1 MNAIKFLRKKYRF
14 SQKELADQ
22 LNVDQTLVSKWELGK
37 SYPNRETEVM
47 LAEIFNVTVNQ
58 LSGKEKIVLDI
69 KGDIIRPNNIF
80 NFPNIHPIEVIKMPM
95 LGPIAAGEAIE
106 MFEER
111 DIYVLAGSKIKAD
124 FCLTVQGDSMIGARI
139 FDGDIVFVRKQPDVL
154 NGQIAA
160 VRIDNEATL
169 KRVYKHNGSLSLIAE
184 NPAYPPIIINGNDG
198 KDVSILGLAVAFQSV
213 VR

>member
-1 MNAIKFLRKKYRF
+1 MNNIKKLRINMGLT
-14 SQKELADQ
+14 QKDLAD
-22 LNVDQTLVSKWELGK
+22 LVNVEQTAVSKWETGV
-37 SYPNRETEVM
+37 SVPARETEHK
-47 LAEIFNVTVNQ
+47 LAEIFNVTLDQLTGREGILIGKDGVVNR
-58 LSGKEKIVLDI
+58 EVV
-69 KGDIIRPNNIF
+69 
-80 NFPNIHPIEVIKMPM
+80 NFPNIHPIEKIKMPM
-95 LGPIAAGEAIE
+95 LGPIAAGEPIE

-111 DIYVLAGSKIKAD
+111 EIFILAGSKIKAD
-124 FCLTVQGDSMIGARI
+124 FCLTVHGDSMIGARI
-139 FDGDIVFVRKQPDVL
+139 YDGDIVFIRKQSDVD

-169 KRVYKHNGSLSLIAE
+169 KRVYKHNGTISLIAE